1 MTIHFEKT
9 LFKLKFIN
17 SLKEKK
23 EFQLLKG
30 KVAKKMLKFSLK

>member
-1 MTIHFEKT
+1 MIIHFEKA

-23 EFQLLKG
+23 EFKFLKE
-30 KVAKKMLKFSLK
+30 KSRKNC